1 MEGGN
6 TPIPPDDEIIP
17 AAMYEPNNDTE
28 RECYMENSDDSEGF
42 AEQVNKM
49 FNKEGESSKHRESLW
64 RVSNLSNQ
72 EVDMVNQHIFENA
85 KRQNSTIT
93 ISEIKDAS
101 SEPRDNNTTLCN
113 NVEQPLK
120 VMLHP
125 CDILRKEREER
136 RTSDRIQKNLV
147 GHLNQNPGKSNK
159 KRTSEGTTSIY
170 SNFFSALDNDSI
182 VKKGNLMGVNL
193 GVKDFD
199 SIDMLKDLENARFSL
214 QEKLKSS
221 TLSETNNV
229 QDLNPSQTNQ
239 LNDQT
244 LLDWVE
250 EENSEEDDFILVQS
264 KRHRRSVRRLTL
276 SGKKPQRKGCKENAC
291 TKTKCGDAKLGNST
305 LDSPKTSKQKT
316 KTKK

>member
-1 MEGGN
+1 
-6 TPIPPDDEIIP
+6 
-17 AAMYEPNNDTE
+17 
-28 RECYMENSDDSEGF
+28 
-42 AEQVNKM
+42 
-49 FNKEGESSKHRESLW
+49 
-64 RVSNLSNQ
+64 
-72 EVDMVNQHIFENA
+72 
-85 KRQNSTIT
+85 
-93 ISEIKDAS
+93 
-101 SEPRDNNTTLCN
+101 
-113 NVEQPLK
+113 
-120 VMLHP
+120 
-125 CDILRKEREER
+125 
-136 RTSDRIQKNLV
+136 V

-291 TKTKCGDAKLGNST
+291 TKTKCRDAKLGNST